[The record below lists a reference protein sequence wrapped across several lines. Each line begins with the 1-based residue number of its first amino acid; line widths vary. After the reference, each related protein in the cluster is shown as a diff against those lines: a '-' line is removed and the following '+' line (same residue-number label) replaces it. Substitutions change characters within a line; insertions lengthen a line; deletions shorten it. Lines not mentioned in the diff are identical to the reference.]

1 MEYDFSDDSG
11 IDRFVSNRPR
21 KAARSITSLT
31 REERRRITERMRQA
45 ISDLDR
51 FYTVEKASLA
61 LFDATG
67 ERLCI
72 THLYFHGAFK
82 TSLTLVLP
90 DQHSLLHQIHDQG
103 FPVADNYPSLL
114 TGSVIERKIL
124 MGPETRSVLVA
135 PLVHDGAKL
144 GLLSLASV
152 KEAAFGPYLD
162 GIGENIVNRF
172 AAGLARLLSTA
183 TAVE

>member
-1 MEYDFSDDSG
+1 MEYDFTDESG
-11 IDRFVSNRPR
+11 ADRFISDRSHT
-21 KAARSITSLT
+21 AERSITSLT
-31 REERRRITERMRQA
+31 REERRRITETMRQA

-51 FYTVEKASLA
+51 FYTIEKASLA
-61 LFDATG
+61 LFDAARG
-67 ERLCI
+67 RLCI

-90 DQHSLLHQIHDQG
+90 DQRSLLHQIYDQG

-114 TGSVIERKIL
+114 ADGVIEKKIL

-135 PLVHDGAKL
+135 PLACDGVKL
-144 GLLSLASV
+144 GVLSLGSV

-172 AAGLARLLSTA
+172 AAGLARLLSAA
-183 TAVE
+183 TAVQ